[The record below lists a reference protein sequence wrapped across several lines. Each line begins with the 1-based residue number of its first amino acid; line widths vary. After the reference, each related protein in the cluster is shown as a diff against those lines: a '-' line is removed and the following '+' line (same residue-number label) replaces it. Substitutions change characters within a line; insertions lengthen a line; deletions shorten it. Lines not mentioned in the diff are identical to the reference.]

1 MNNSESLLVVCSLA
15 NDKSFSS
22 SGKVKVEDGE
32 IFITDQF
39 EPALLADYDIG
50 FWFGEYYAGVENED
64 LNFSVKTTN

>member
-22 SGKVKVEDGE
+22 SGKVKVEDE
-32 IFITDQF
+32 QVFILDQF

-50 FWFGEYYAGVENED
+50 FWFGEHFTGVENQD
-64 LNFSVKTTN
+64 LNFSVRTIN

>member
-15 NDKSFSS
+15 NDKNFSS

-50 FWFGEYYAGVENED
+50 FWFGEYYAGVENEY
-64 LNFSVKTTN
+64 LYFSVKKIN